1 MQLNFRNTTNLLL
14 LIISLAAWYFIA
26 IVINPELH
34 YFIQQSAFLTDP
46 LFFQSFVRYPG
57 GIADYISAF
66 VAQFFYFKVFG
77 SFLIVLVASLLGI
90 IAINLIQRI
99 AGKIKLNL
107 GIFALFLLFSVLVQC
122 NYYYPFYASIRLL
135 IASVFIWIFSVL
147 ILRFPNIRLF
157 ISFLMA
163 VFLFYLA
170 GGAALFVFAA
180 SIILIQVRFS
190 HIWVE
195 FLVLPVFAAFVAL
208 IPWVAYK
215 FIFLVDHNLVY
226 SITHSR
232 KPMIISYVPDYVLY
246 TLYATL
252 PLLILIAVIYIKL
265 SKRFENKPIQ
275 SIESNT
281 EKIHGKTK
289 DLKLKNNQEK
299 IETSKTETHKVRFFQ
314 TSVFILSIQFIII
327 LLLAIVSLSFT
338 IDTEKRNQVLVSFY
352 GANGDWANVIKTAES
367 LNEYDL
373 YVNVEYNKALA
384 NTGKLAENLFNYNQ
398 LAGSAG
404 LFLDGAVTSDV
415 PFICSDQYYD
425 LGFIH
430 ESQHWTFEAQTIF
443 PNSPRLMKRLAQI
456 NLIDRNYQLAEV
468 FLRRLDKNMLY
479 HDWVA
484 KYQKYVD
491 DTTLVAKDQEFS
503 WKRKCEPLGN
513 FTASSYVE
521 KLNKLLEANPANKM
535 AYDYLVCTSLLDGDL
550 STFAGKISKNIVFPR
565 YPLPR
570 SWDEA
575 MVLYYYMSKKIPS
588 SEDIKCTRQRR
599 DQFSSF
605 IKAIKPFGNNWRLAS
620 KSLKKDFGE
629 TYWYY
634 LKCLSPNITKAQ
646 LKKQKFDE

>member
-14 LIISLAAWYFIA
+14 LFFALSAWYFIVT
-26 IVINPELH
+26 VINPELH

-77 SFLIVLVASLLGI
+77 SFLIVLAASLLGM
-90 IAINLIQRI
+90 IAIKLIQRI
-99 AGKIKLNL
+99 AGKIKLNF
-107 GIFALFLLFSVLVQC
+107 GVFALFILLSILVQC

-135 IASVFIWIFSVL
+135 IASVFTWIFSVL

-163 VFLFYLA
+163 ILLFYLA
-170 GGAALFVFAA
+170 GGAALFVFAV

-190 HIWVE
+190 NSWVE

-208 IPWVAYK
+208 IPWVSYK

-281 EKIHGKTK
+281 EKLHGKTK

-299 IETSKTETHKVRFFQ
+299 IQTSKTDTLKVRFFQ

-491 DTTLVAKDQEFS
+491 DTTLVAKDQEFA

-550 STFAGKISKNIVFPR
+550 GTFATKINDNTVFSR

-588 SEDIKCTRQRR
+588 ANDIKCTRQRR

-634 LKCLSPNITKAQ
+634 LKCLSPNVTKAQ